1 LVRLTLKEKGGR
13 EMVYLGDSVYAEN
26 DGYHIILTTR
36 NDNGPPSNIIY
47 LEPQVCAELRK
58 YIQEFEND

>member
-1 LVRLTLKEKGGR
+1 
-13 EMVYLGDSVYAEN
+13 MIYLGDSVYAEN